1 MPTRSPL
8 AALAALAVVAVLAAA
23 CGASA
28 QATPAQATPS
38 GAAPSAVAQRTPAP
52 SHAATPKPTPVL
64 TPVPGGASDEP
75 VPPPVN
81 PNTTVTD
88 WGTILDAV
96 PKDFPV
102 YPGAKAAEVP
112 EGPNSG
118 AWSVGA
124 DVEAVSTWYRDRLE
138 ADGFTIDNL
147 SSPLEDGSRVLD
159 VKTDLPEC
167 RVEATFRPENGS
179 TMIIV
184 MYGAGCAGGDG

>member
-8 AALAALAVVAVLAAA
+8 AALAVVTILVAA
-23 CGASA
+23 CGA
-28 QATPAQATPS
+28 ATSSTA
-38 GAAPSAVAQRTPAP
+38 AAPSAATPPAVTQRTPSP
-52 SHAATPKPTPVL
+52 SHAATPNPTPVL

-75 VPPPVN
+75 NPPPVN
-81 PNTTVTD
+81 PGTTVTD
-88 WGTILDAV
+88 WGRILDAV

-102 YPGAKAAEVP
+102 YPGAEPAELP

-124 DVEAVSTWYRDRLE
+124 DVESVSTWYRDRLK
-138 ADGFTIDNL
+138 AAGFTSQDL

-159 VKTDLPEC
+159 ITTDLPEC
-167 RVEATFRPENGS
+167 RIQLTFRPANGS
-179 TMIIV
+179 TMIMV

>member
-8 AALAALAVVAVLAAA
+8 AALAVVAILVAG
-23 CGASA
+23 CGASTA
-28 QATPAQATPS
+28 ATPS
-38 GAAPSAVAQRTPAP
+38 AAAPSAVAQRSATP

-64 TPVPGGASDEP
+64 TPVPGGGSDEP

-81 PNTTVTD
+81 PGTTVTD

-96 PKDFPV
+96 PKDLPV
-102 YPGAKAAEVP
+102 YPGAEPAELP
-112 EGPNSG
+112 DGPNSG

-124 DVEAVSTWYRDRLE
+124 DVEAVSTWYRQRLKE
-138 ADGFTIDNL
+138 AGFTNLDL

-159 VKTDLPEC
+159 ITTDLPEC
-167 RVEATFRPENGS
+167 RIELTFRPVNGS

>member
-8 AALAALAVVAVLAAA
+8 AALAVVTILVAA
-23 CGASA
+23 CGAS
-28 QATPAQATPS
+28 TPAAPS
-38 GAAPSAVAQRTPAP
+38 AAAPSAVAQRTPGP
-52 SHAATPKPTPVL
+52 SHTATPKPTPVL

-75 VPPPVN
+75 NPPPVN
-81 PNTTVTD
+81 PGTTITD

-96 PKDFPV
+96 PGDFPR
-102 YPGAKAAEVP
+102 YPGAEPAELP

-124 DVEAVSTWYRDRLE
+124 DVEAVATWYRDRLK
-138 ADGFTIDNL
+138 AAGFSKLDL

-159 VKTDLPEC
+159 VTTDLPEC
-167 RVEATFRPENGS
+167 RIELTFRPANGS